1 MALGCG
7 GTMCGMPVGPGELLL
22 ILVVILFIVL
32 MVRGPKM
39 LPQIGEAVG
48 KTIKGVRGNLAEDD
62 DTSDDATSD
71 AATTD
76 SAVTGASKDQATA
89 ETDKDDAGSKP
100 GT

>member
-1 MALGCG
+1 
-7 GTMCGMPVGPGELLL
+7 MCGMPVGPGELLL

-62 DTSDDATSD
+62 ATTDASTTDASTTD
-71 AATTD
+71 GAATTD
-76 SAVTGASKDQATA
+76 SAVPGASKDQATA
-89 ETDKDDAGSKP
+89 EPDKDDAGSKP

>member
-1 MALGCG
+1 
-7 GTMCGMPVGPGELLL
+7 MCDMPVGPGELLL

-62 DTSDDATSD
+62 ATSDASTSDATSD
-71 AATTD
+71 SAA
-76 SAVTGASKDQATA
+76 SESKDQATA